1 MATTTGFFVL
11 ILKCTEATPASTAA
25 VPAPA
30 ASSTAPAASST
41 APAAAVEDINTYEK
55 IHIFKLETDDA
66 SFKNLKNIPTTL
78 SPPIIP
84 NAKND
89 NTNNHAIVFIK
100 LSNGTIM
107 TSSVTNDYYQEIKYF
122 DQDGINKFI
131 NKMKIDIDGTGSV
144 TPSKV
149 TEMNCYQSK
158 YEMKD
163 ITNDDTYATLKLN
176 SIPASGPSS
185 NNILINNGGKIVVT
199 SSKNDDQL
207 ILHYVSKMFGFEDI
221 IGQID
226 KDLTATS
233 TVSGGASLDDFEEEF
248 TDTQPQNLF
257 QEGGMKRRTKQNT
270 RKKK

>member
-1 MATTTGFFVL
+1 MATTGYFVL
-11 ILKCTEATPASTAA
+11 ILKCTEATPAAA
-25 VPAPA
+25 TVAD
-30 ASSTAPAASST
+30 
-41 APAAAVEDINTYEK
+41 EDINTYEK
-55 IHIFKLETDDA
+55 IHMFQLNTDDGI
-66 SFKNLKNIPTTL
+66 FNKLKNIPKTL
-78 SPPIIP
+78 SITP
-84 NAKND
+84 NANND

-100 LSNGTIM
+100 LSTGMIANA
-107 TSSVTNDYYQEIKYF
+107 TNDYQEIKYF
-122 DQDGINKFI
+122 DQDGIKKI
-131 NKMKIDIDGTGSV
+131 IEQMKIDIDGTGSV

-163 ITNDDTYATLKLN
+163 INAEDNTYDKLTLN
-176 SIPASGPSS
+176 PIPASGPAS

-226 KDLTATS
+226 KDLAV
-233 TVSGGASLDDFEEEF
+233 TVSGGASLDNFEEEF
-248 TDTQPQNLF
+248 TDTQSLNLF

>member
-1 MATTTGFFVL
+1 MANTTGYFVL
-11 ILKCTEATPASTAA
+11 ILKCTKATLASTAA
-25 VPAPA
+25 VP
-30 ASSTAPAASST
+30 SSST

-55 IHIFKLETDDA
+55 IHMFQLDTNDA
-66 SFKNLKNIPTTL
+66 SFNVLKNIPKTL
-78 SPPIIP
+78 SPPITPID
-84 NAKND
+84 KND
-89 NTNNHAIVFIK
+89 DTNNHAIVLIH
-100 LSNGTIM
+100 LSSGMIANAT
-107 TSSVTNDYYQEIKYF
+107 TDYQEIKYF
-122 DQDGINKFI
+122 DQDGIKKFI
-131 NKMKIDIDGTGSV
+131 EQMKIDIDA
-144 TPSKV
+144 SKV

-163 ITNDDTYATLKLN
+163 INNAADNTYDKLTLN
-176 SIPASGPSS
+176 PIPASGPAS

-226 KDLTATS
+226 KDLTAT
-233 TVSGGASLDDFEEEF
+233 VSGGASLDNFEEEF

>member
-1 MATTTGFFVL
+1 MATTGYFVL
-11 ILKCTEATPASTAA
+11 ILKCTEATPA
-25 VPAPA
+25 
-30 ASSTAPAASST
+30 
-41 APAAAVEDINTYEK
+41 AAAAPVADEDINTYEK
-55 IHIFKLETDDA
+55 IHIFQLNTDDDN
-66 SFKNLKNIPTTL
+66 FNKLKNIPTTL
-78 SPPIIP
+78 SPSITP
-84 NAKND
+84 NPKND

-100 LSNGTIM
+100 LS
-107 TSSVTNDYYQEIKYF
+107 TSMIANDYQEIKYF
-122 DQDGINKFI
+122 DQDGIKKI
-131 NKMKIDIDGTGSV
+131 IEQMKIDIDGTGSV

-163 ITNDDTYATLKLN
+163 INAEDNTYDKLTLN
-176 SIPASGPSS
+176 PIPASGPAS

-226 KDLTATS
+226 KDLAV
-233 TVSGGASLDDFEEEF
+233 TVSGGASLDNFEEEF
-248 TDTQPQNLF
+248 TDTQSLNLF